1 MRTFLY
7 ILFFLQTVFAGGLNS
22 NTNWKDKGITR
33 LEIPSFIPVNT
44 PFEISLISIS
54 PTSEFNE
61 IEISFLTEER
71 LQIQKAELFTS
82 TGIYK
87 FNIQNTSGTSK
98 LNIRIDSTIL
108 QSNSFF
114 QILVSFRGSQ
124 QNSARFRI
132 NGNYKINN
140 KFVKNFTYK
149 EDEFTTN
156 TEEKDLS
163 KDSTS
168 SLKGSLS
175 FYRPQRTAGKSITFE
190 EKGMMVITLPEN
202 INSNILLDFWLKAQE
217 NDITF
222 LKLINSLNESKRYEV
237 SISKNQLLGVESANN
252 DFDFK
257 DNLFISKRNW
267 YQITV
272 YFSFINK
279 TISFY
284 KNGKLFYR
292 GRLTELLSSG
302 NIKIEFSNNLKEK
315 SFQIDAL
322 RIFEYNEELD
332 LIFRHKHF
340 NPANSDKVKMLYQY
354 SFDTLEEG
362 QLELEKRFRKIEHG
376 LIIKSDAPI
385 FLRSPEINIRYLGNS
400 TEIEW
405 YAVDYQNAQS
415 FVLEKSIDGTNFSAL
430 VTITAENSPDKK
442 YSFVER
448 NNTKNG
454 DIIYYRVKQINNDGS
469 STFSSMI
476 KVGTG
481 NFDFFTIEQNYP
493 NPFNPRTSFK
503 VEVIEEQEFDIT
515 IYNLEGSEIEKVHQG
530 VLTKGFHIFTF
541 DGTNLPSGIYL
552 LNVHSTGNSKT
563 IKMILTK

>member
-108 QSNSFF
+108 YSNSFF
-114 QILVSFRGSQ
+114 QVLLSFRGTQ
-124 QNSARFRI
+124 INSARFRI
-132 NGNYKINN
+132 NGNYKLNN
-140 KFVKNFTYK
+140 KFVKNFTFK
-149 EDEFTTN
+149 EEEFTTN

-202 INSNILLDFWLKAQE
+202 INSNILLDFWLKVQE
-217 NDITF
+217 NDISF
-222 LKLINSLNESKRYEV
+222 LKLFNSLTGSKRYEV
-237 SISKNQLLGVESANN
+237 SISKNQLLGVEAANN
-252 DFDFK
+252 DFDYK
-257 DNLFISKRNW
+257 DNLFVSKKNW
-267 YQITV
+267 YQISV
-272 YFSFINK
+272 YFSFINN

-292 GRLTELLSSG
+292 GKITELTTSG

-315 SFQIDAL
+315 GFQIDAV

-340 NPANSDKVKMLYQY
+340 NPANTDKVKMLIQY

-362 QLELEKRFRKIEHG
+362 LLELSRKNRKIERG
-376 LIIKSDAPI
+376 LIIKSDAPV
-385 FLRSPEINIRYLGNS
+385 FLRSPEINIKYLGNS
-400 TEIEW
+400 SEIEW

-415 FVLEKSIDGTNFSAL
+415 FVLEKSTDGTNFSSL

-442 YSFVER
+442 YSYLDR
-448 NNTKNG
+448 NNAKNG

-469 STFSSMI
+469 SVYSSLV
-476 KVGTG
+476 KLGAG
-481 NFDFFTIEQNYP
+481 NFDFFSIEQNYP

-503 VEVIEEQEFDIT
+503 VEVLEEHEFDIT
-515 IYNLEGSEIEKVHQG
+515 IYNLEGSEIEKVHHG
-530 VLTKGFHIFTF
+530 ILSKGFHVFTF
-541 DGTNLPSGIYL
+541 DGSNFPSGIYL
-552 LNVHSTGNSKT
+552 LNVHSAGNSKT

>member
-7 ILFFLQTVFAGGLNS
+7 ILFLFQTVFPGGLNS
-22 NTNWKDKGITR
+22 NINWKDKGITR
-33 LEIPSFIPVNT
+33 LEIPSFIPVST
-44 PFEISLISIS
+44 SFEVSLISIS
-54 PTSEFNE
+54 PTNEIDE
-61 IEISFLTEER
+61 IEIFFITEER

-82 TGIYK
+82 TGVYK
-87 FNIQNTSGTSK
+87 FNIQNTSGSSK

-108 QSNSFF
+108 HSNSFF
-114 QILVSFRGSQ
+114 QVLLSFRGTQ
-124 QNSARFRI
+124 QNSARFRV
-132 NGNYKINN
+132 NGNYKLNN
-140 KFVKNFTYK
+140 KFVKNFTFK
-149 EDEFTTN
+149 EDELN
-156 TEEKDLS
+156 SISEKKDLS

-168 SLKGSLS
+168 ILNGSLT
-175 FYRPQRTAGKSITFE
+175 FYKPQRTAGKAITFND
-190 EKGMMVITLPEN
+190 KGKMIVTLPEN
-202 INSNILLDFWLKAQE
+202 IGSNILLDFWLKVQE
-217 NDITF
+217 SDISF
-222 LKLINSLNESKRYEV
+222 LKLINSLTGSKRFEI

-252 DFDFK
+252 EFDFK

-267 YQITV
+267 YQITI

-292 GRLTELLSSG
+292 GKLTELLNSG

-340 NPANSDKVKMLYQY
+340 NPTNSDKVKMLYQY

-362 QLELEKRFRKIEHG
+362 QLDLERRFRKIERG

-405 YAVDYQNAQS
+405 NAVDYQNAQS
-415 FVLEKSIDGTNFSAL
+415 FVLEKSSDGTNFNSL

-442 YSFVER
+442 YSFIDR

-454 DIIYYRVKQINNDGS
+454 DIIYFRVKQINNDGS
-469 STFSSMI
+469 SAYSSMI

-481 NFDFFTIEQNYP
+481 NFDFFSIEQNYP

-503 VEVIEEQEFDIT
+503 VEVLEEQEFDIT